1 MNKNFKTLKIQE
13 ENKKILL
20 VTLNRPSARNA
31 INIEMMQD
39 LLSLWQEL
47 YINSTHWHCVILTG
61 ADTAFCAGADLK
73 ERNNMS
79 LDVWTAQHA
88 VLEQAMLAMLDCPIP
103 IISAV
108 NGPAFGGGL
117 ELVLASDF
125 AYSANTAT
133 FSQSEVKIGLMP
145 AALGTQHLPRACGLK
160 RAKELAFTATSFTA
174 QDAFNWGIINKI
186 CEPHQLLSDVL
197 ATANKISDN
206 APIAVRQT
214 KKSMNMSQYLD
225 IKSGFSFEIEA
236 YNRLLNTK
244 DREEGIRAFNE
255 KRKPH
260 FIGK

>member
-1 MNKNFKTLKIQE
+1 MDKNFKTLKIQE

-20 VTLNRPSARNA
+20 VTLNRPTARNA

-39 LLSLWQEL
+39 LLNLWQEL
-47 YINSTHWHCVILTG
+47 YINSTHLHCVILTG

-125 AYSANTAT
+125 AYAADTAT
-133 FSQSEVKIGLMP
+133 FAQSEVKIGLMP
-145 AALGTQHLPRACGLK
+145 GALGTQHLPRTCGLK

-174 QDAFNWGIINKI
+174 QDAFDWGIINKI
-186 CEPHQLLSDVL
+186 CEPNQLMSDVL

-206 APIAVRQT
+206 APFAVRQT

-225 IKSGFSFEIEA
+225 IKSGFAFEIEA